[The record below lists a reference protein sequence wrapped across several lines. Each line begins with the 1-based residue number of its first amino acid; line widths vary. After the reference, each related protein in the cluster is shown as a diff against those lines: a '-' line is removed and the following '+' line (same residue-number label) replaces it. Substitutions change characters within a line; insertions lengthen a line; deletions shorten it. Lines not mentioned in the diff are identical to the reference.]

1 MSKSRM
7 LLVVLLAST
16 VILAAGATAFA
27 RSWGSPGL
35 APLMDR
41 LSAEVQ
47 ISPPASPDTA
57 DRYLP
62 AVAHNYRHNE
72 YLVVWHN
79 TWSGPHRDIYA
90 RRVSGA
96 GQLLS
101 WFAVSAGSNDRVQPA
116 VAYNATNDEYL
127 VVWMYDVSGN
137 GTKYEI
143 WGRIVAWNGSYMGSP
158 KLIITWTNRSFW
170 TPRVVWNSYRNQY
183 MVVWNAIDTTTGL
196 ASDVAGYRVSASG
209 DVINPGSPIIISA
222 SNTPHQVDIA
232 YNLAADEYLAVWRR
246 MRTTADWDI
255 RGARLRGDNGAVVTP
270 PGEFFI
276 NSETVDQRYPAV
288 TTNTQD
294 RYLVVWQHAYSSTDW
309 DIKGQYLNISGG
321 TVGSSYNIASTGA
334 NEMYP
339 DVASADPL
347 ANEYVTVWQIP
358 TSTGTAIR
366 ARRNRL
372 VGSTITSLNYFDV
385 ASYGFWDS
393 EKPVVA
399 CGSPGF
405 LFAYEGD
412 SASDPAV
419 KRHIYGRVWWPN
431 ALYLP
436 FIMKNLVK

>member
-1 MSKSRM
+1 
-7 LLVVLLAST
+7 
-16 VILAAGATAFA
+16 
-27 RSWGSPGL
+27 
-35 APLMDR
+35 
-41 LSAEVQ
+41 
-47 ISPPASPDTA
+47 
-57 DRYLP
+57 
-62 AVAHNYRHNE
+62 
-72 YLVVWHN
+72 
-79 TWSGPHRDIYA
+79 
-90 RRVSGA
+90 
-96 GQLLS
+96 
-101 WFAVSAGSNDRVQPA
+101 
-116 VAYNATNDEYL
+116 
-127 VVWMYDVSGN
+127 
-137 GTKYEI
+137 
-143 WGRIVAWNGSYMGSP
+143 MGSP
-158 KLIITWTNRSFW
+158 KLIITWANRSFW
-170 TPRVVWNSYRNQY
+170 TPR
-183 MVVWNAIDTTTGL
+183 VVWNAIDTTTGL

-209 DVINPGSPIIISA
+209 DVINLGFPIIISA

-232 YNLAADEYLAVWRR
+232 YNLAADGYLAVWRR

-255 RGARLRGDNGAVVTP
+255 YGRCLKWDGTP
-270 PGEFFI
+270 DGGEFAI

-294 RYLVVWQHAYSSTDW
+294 RYLVVWQHAYSPTDW

-321 TVGSSYNIASTGA
+321 AVGSSYNIAYTGA